1 MHAEKVINLKEL
13 CMYYLFIHVYTH
25 KRKGPQRNNN
35 PVAYYI
41 VLIKGYIWDLGKNS
55 IAIFSYNFTDEN
67 CS

>member
-41 VLIKGYIWDLGKNS
+41 VLVKGYIRDLGKK
-55 IAIFSYNFTDEN
+55 
-67 CS
+67 